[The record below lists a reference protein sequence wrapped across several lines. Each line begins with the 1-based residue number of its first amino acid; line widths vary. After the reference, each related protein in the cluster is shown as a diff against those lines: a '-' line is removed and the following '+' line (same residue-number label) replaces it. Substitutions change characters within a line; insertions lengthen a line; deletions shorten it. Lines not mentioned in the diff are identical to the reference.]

1 MGNCKSSTDRPKHN
15 TPMVDG
21 TVRTKT
27 FVNGK
32 LVSEEVRKL
41 GDTDVTVGPNGF
53 VVVQLG
59 KNKSVTFKTD

>member
-1 MGNCKSSTDRPKHN
+1 
-15 TPMVDG
+15 MVDG